1 MGAAPWGCG
10 DCGKGLKS
18 DPDDVTVMALQIDQL
33 PAGVGAG
40 EIPQGGKKQ
49 AHLLGR
55 DAAVRGISGDG
66 GDGDVGGNPAVKQAA
81 G

>member
-1 MGAAPWGCG
+1 MWGRLLGVG

-18 DPDDVTVMALQIDQL
+18 DPDDITVMALQIDQL
-33 PAGVGAG
+33 PVGVGAG

-49 AHLLGR
+49 AHLLRR

-66 GDGDVGGNPAVKQAA
+66 GSTNGPVGKNP
-81 G
+81 

>member
-1 MGAAPWGCG
+1 
-10 DCGKGLKS
+10 
-18 DPDDVTVMALQIDQL
+18 MALQIDKL

-40 EIPQGGKKQ
+40 EIPQGGEKQ

-66 GDGDVGGNPAVKQAA
+66 GSTNDPVGKNP
-81 G
+81 

>member
-1 MGAAPWGCG
+1 
-10 DCGKGLKS
+10 
-18 DPDDVTVMALQIDQL
+18 MALQIDQL

-66 GDGDVGGNPAVKQAA
+66 GSTNGPVGKSP
-81 G
+81 